1 MKPSKFAAPII
12 HYSTWFPFNPFA
24 AITLFGHVF
33 VRQDYKD
40 TCNTYEWNETVYH
53 ETIHILQA
61 VHENDSWFRFYLKYL
76 GYWIRNMFHCNFKN
90 STAYHC
96 IPYEMEA
103 HYQDVFWSSDK
114 SYDCR
119 NLNKFK
125 KFPYKTAIERYETTT
140 DWHMELTKML

>member
-1 MKPSKFAAPII
+1 MRPSKFAKPII
-12 HYSTWFPFNPFA
+12 HYSKLLPPKGFT

-33 VRQDYKD
+33 IRKEYEGGFSS
-40 TCNTYEWNETVYH
+40 YEWNELIYH

-61 VHENDSWFRFYLKYL
+61 TLEHNSWFVFYVKYL
-76 GYWIRNMFHCNFKN
+76 YYWLRNMFHCGFKN
-90 STAYHC
+90 NIAYYC

-103 HYQDVFWSSDK
+103 YYQDIFWNSDK

-125 KFPYKTAIERYETTT
+125 KFPYKTAIERRKNTK
-140 DWHMELTKML
+140 DWHTELAKMI